1 MGTLQATPGLNMAE
15 QVEKSFQKQ
24 PLFQAT
30 KAPSHKVA
38 GKTRRWY
45 KDVGLGF
52 KTPREA
58 INGTYIDKKCPWV
71 GNVAIRGRI
80 LTGRVVSNKITAPS
94 SSAVNTSTTSPS
106 TTVTR
111 RGTRT
116 SPRTARPPSV
126 SSSATSSPSA
136 SAVPFPRPC
145 ASTCCASRAL
155 ARARHSPSSK
165 KERVLLLWC
174 CLATVAHSFP

>member
-1 MGTLQATPGLNMAE
+1 MAE

-80 LTGRVVSNKITAPS
+80 LTGRVVSNKMHRTIII
-94 SSAVNTSTTSPS
+94 
-106 TTVTR
+106 R
-111 RGTRT
+111 REC
-116 SPRTARPPSV
+116 
-126 SSSATSSPSA
+126 TSSNAP
-136 SAVPFPRPC
+136 
-145 ASTCCASRAL
+145 
-155 ARARHSPSSK
+155 HSPFEWLTNRSIA
-165 KERVLLLWC
+165 V
-174 CLATVAHSFP
+174 